1 MSTPL
6 DLFPL
11 DHLWNQAFTRMA
23 GAPARAGNRIDLLQD
38 AAENYP
44 AWLAAIDGA
53 RARVHFESYIIHD
66 DAIGRQFADALAA
79 KARSGVAV
87 RVLYDWWGARG
98 LRPNRLWRSLR
109 AAGVQVRCFNPPRL
123 GSPLAWLSRDHRK
136 VIVVD
141 GRIAFVTGLCV
152 GQDWVGD
159 PRAGKEGWR
168 DTGVRIEGPAVVDV
182 ERAFAETWSAA
193 GPPLSPRE
201 FPRVPDPVRAGSV
214 TLRVIA
220 GSPRLGSLYRLDQL
234 IAAAAQRSLWLTDAY
249 FAATTPYVQALRAAA
264 ADGVDV
270 RLLVPSASDIP
281 VLRAVS
287 RAGYRPL
294 LEAGVR
300 VFEWDGPMLHAK
312 SAVADGRWARVGSSN
327 LNPASWLGNWELD
340 VAVEDHQFAASMER
354 VYEDDLTRATEIVL
368 SARQR
373 LRKVHDGSHR
383 PRMAGSARG
392 AAAGAIGIGSALG
405 AAIANRRTLG
415 PAEARV
421 LGSTG
426 ALLLALVVAV
436 LVWPWLVLGPS
447 VAFGTWIGVAT
458 IVRAFR
464 IRRTSAP
471 VHAGST
477 GDEGRDRRNAGLG
490 P

>member
-1 MSTPL
+1 MTTPL

-44 AWLAAIDGA
+44 AWLEAIAGA
-53 RARVHFESYIIHD
+53 HRWVHFESYIIHD
-66 DAIGRQFADALAA
+66 DTIGWQFADALAA
-79 KARSGVAV
+79 KAQSGITV
-87 RVLYDWWGARG
+87 RVLYDWWGDRG

-109 AAGVQVRCFNPPRL
+109 AAGVDVRCFNPPRP
-123 GSPLAWLSRDHRK
+123 GSPLAWMSRDHRK
-136 VIVVD
+136 MIGVD

-159 PRAGKEGWR
+159 PHRGKEAWR
-168 DTGVRIEGPAVVDV
+168 DTGVRIEGPAVADV
-182 ERAFAETWSAA
+182 ERAFAETWAAA
-193 GPPLSPRE
+193 GPPLPAE
-201 FPRVPDPVRAGSV
+201 ELPDTLAPVQGGSV

-234 IAAAAQRSLWLTDAY
+234 IAAAAQHSLWLTDAY
-249 FAATTPYVQALRAAA
+249 FVATTPYVQALRAAA

-294 LEAGVR
+294 LEAGAR
-300 VFEWDGPMLHAK
+300 VFEWNGPMLHAK

-340 VAVEDHQFAASMER
+340 VAVEDHRFAASMEQ
-354 VYEDDLTRATEIVL
+354 VYENDLARATEIVL
-368 SARQR
+368 STHQR
-373 LRKVHDGSHR
+373 LHKVHHGSHR
-383 PRMAGSARG
+383 RRAAGSAHR

-405 AAIANRRTLG
+405 AAMSNRRPLG
-415 PAEARV
+415 PAEAKV
-421 LGSTG
+421 LGSSG
-426 ALLLALVVAV
+426 ALLLALVVVV
-436 LVWPWLVLGPS
+436 LVWPWVIIGPA
-447 VAFGTWIGVAT
+447 VVVGAWIAVAT
-458 IVRAFR
+458 IVRAFKIGR
-464 IRRTSAP
+464 ASTATRADWRRTQ
-471 VHAGST
+471 
-477 GDEGRDRRNAGLG
+477 DEQTRR

>member
-1 MSTPL
+1 
-6 DLFPL
+6 
-11 DHLWNQAFTRMA
+11 MA

-44 AWLAAIDGA
+44 AWFAAIDDA
-53 RARVHFESYIIHD
+53 RAWVHLESYIIHD

-109 AAGVQVRCFNPPRL
+109 AAGVDVRCFNPPRL
-123 GSPLAWLSRDHRK
+123 GSPLAWMSRDHRK
-136 VIVVD
+136 VLVVD
-141 GRIAFVTGLCV
+141 GRVAFVTGLCI

-159 PRAGKEGWR
+159 SQAGKEPWR
-168 DTGVRIEGPAVVDV
+168 DTGVRIEGPAVMDV
-182 ERAFAETWSAA
+182 ERAFAETWAAA
-193 GPPLSPRE
+193 GPQLSAQDLP
-201 FPRVPDPVRAGSV
+201 PGPDPVKAGSV

-220 GSPRLGSLYRLDQL
+220 GSPLLGSLYRLDQL

-249 FAATTPYVQALRAAA
+249 FVATTPYVQALRAAA

-294 LEAGVR
+294 LEGGVR
-300 VFEWDGPMLHAK
+300 VFEWNGPMLHAK

-340 VAVEDHQFAASMER
+340 VAVEDHRFAASMER
-354 VYEDDLTRATEIVL
+354 AYEEDLTRSTEIVL
-368 SARQR
+368 SARHR
-373 LRKVHDGSHR
+373 VHKVHDGARRRH
-383 PRMAGSARG
+383 AGSVRG
-392 AAAGAIGIGSALG
+392 ATAGAIGIGSALG
-405 AAIANRRTLG
+405 AAISNRRTLG
-415 PAEARV
+415 PAEAKV
-421 LGSTG
+421 LGVTG
-426 ALLLALVVAV
+426 ALLLSLVAV
-436 LVWPWLVLGPS
+436 VLTWPWVVVGPS
-447 VAFGTWIGVAT
+447 VVLASWIAVAI

-464 IRRTSAP
+464 IRRTSGA
-471 VHAGST
+471 VDT
-477 GDEGRDRRNAGLG
+477 GTAEEQRTRSF
-490 P
+490 